1 MNITLPDGSVRELNE
16 GSTGLD
22 LALDIGPGLAKAAI
36 AVSVNGEQKDLS
48 DPINEDSE
56 VSIITIDSSEGLEI
70 MRHTLTAQVL
80 ARAVKNLYPGTK
92 LAIGP
97 TITDG
102 FYYDFE
108 FKNPISPDDL
118 HKIEKEMKKIIDSK
132 SSITK
137 VLYSKEDAIEVFK
150 KNNETYKESIIQESD
165 QVDNFQLY
173 YQDNNEFVDLCR
185 GPHLPNLKQI
195 GSFKLTK
202 LAGAYWKGDSKNKML
217 TRIYGTAWKN
227 DKDLNSYLHSIE
239 EAEKRDHRKLGK
251 EMKLFHFQEEAPG
264 MVFWHPNGWTIY
276 RLLQDYIRNKLQ
288 EYDYQEINTPQV
300 VDRKLWEASGHWD
313 KYRENMFITEID
325 EEHANE
331 KRTNALK
338 PMNCPCHVQ
347 VYNQGLKSYRDLPLR
362 YAEFGSCHR
371 YEASGT
377 MHGLMR
383 VRGFT
388 QDDGHI
394 FCTEEQIESETKLF
408 IKLLSD
414 IYKDLGF
421 DKFDIKLSTR
431 PETRVGSDEVW
442 DRAENALESAIKK
455 LDLPYEIQEGDGAF
469 YGPKLDF
476 VLTDA
481 IGREWQC
488 GTFQADFNLPDRL
501 DAEFVGED
509 GQKHIP
515 VMIHRAV
522 LGSFER
528 FIGVLIENYSGKL
541 PFWLAPVQVAVA
553 TIISDVDDYAKEII
567 EALENAG
574 IRCHSDLRN
583 EKISYKVREHSAAK
597 IPMIMAIGAREKESK
612 TVSIRRIGSDKTE
625 SMGFDE
631 ALKVLTA
638 QNSNPHKN

>member
-1 MNITLPDGSVRELNE
+1 MKITLPDGSVRELKA

-22 LALDIGPGLAKAAI
+22 LAMDIGPGLAKAAI
-36 AVSVNGEQKDLS
+36 AVTVNGAQKDLS
-48 DPINEDSE
+48 DPINEDSK

-80 ARAVKNLYPGTK
+80 ARAVKNLYPDTK

-97 TITDG
+97 TIADG

-108 FKNPISPDDL
+108 FEKSISPDDL
-118 HKIEKEMKKIIDSK
+118 QKIEKEMKKIVDLK

-137 VLYSKEDAIEVFK
+137 SFYSKEDAINIFK
-150 KNNETYKESIIQESD
+150 DKAEPYKESIIQESD

-173 YQDNNEFVDLCR
+173 YQDDKGFVDLCR
-185 GPHLPNLKQI
+185 GPHLPSLKHI

-202 LAGAYWKGDSKNKML
+202 LAGAYWKGDSNNKML

-227 DKDLNSYLHSIE
+227 DKDLNSYIHSIE

-251 EMKLFHFQEEAPG
+251 EMQLFHFQEEAPG

-276 RLLQDYIRNKLQ
+276 RLLQDFIRNKLQ
-288 EYDYQEINTPQV
+288 EYDYLEINTPQV

-331 KRTNALK
+331 KRVNALK

-394 FCTEEQIESETKLF
+394 FCTEDQIESETKLF
-408 IKLLSD
+408 IELLSN
-414 IYKDLGF
+414 IYSDLGF
-421 DKFDIKLSTR
+421 DNFNIKLSTR
-431 PETRVGSDEVW
+431 PEIRVGSDEVW
-442 DRAENALESAIKK
+442 DKAENALESAIKK
-455 LDLPYEIQEGDGAF
+455 LDLPYKIEEGDGAF

-501 DAEFVGED
+501 DAEFVAED
-509 GQKHIP
+509 GQKQRP

-541 PFWLAPVQVAVA
+541 PFWLAPLQVVVA
-553 TIISDVDDYAKEII
+553 TIISDVNNYASRVVSE
-567 EALENAG
+567 LENAG
-574 IRCHSDLRN
+574 IRCKADLRN

-597 IPMIMAIGAREKESK
+597 VPVIIVLGKREEEFK
-612 TVSIRRIGSDKTE
+612 TVSIRRIGSDKNE
-625 SMGFDE
+625 SISFDE
-631 ALKVLTA
+631 AVKLLSA
-638 QNSNPHKN
+638 ENSNHN

>member
-1 MNITLPDGSVRELNE
+1 MNITLPDGSVRELNV

-137 VLYSKEDAIEVFK
+137 VLYSKEDAIEIFK

-501 DAEFVGED
+501 EAEFVGED

-625 SMGFDE
+625 IIGFDE

>member
-1 MNITLPDGSVRELNE
+1 MKITLPDGSIRELAE
-16 GSTGLD
+16 GSSGLD
-22 LALDIGPGLAKAAI
+22 LASDIGPGLAKAAI
-36 AVSVNGEQKDLS
+36 AVKVNGVQKDLS
-48 DPINEDSE
+48 DSIEHDSE
-56 VSIITIDSSEGLEI
+56 VSIITIDSDEGLEI

-80 ARAVKNLYPGTK
+80 ARAVKNLYPESK

-97 TITDG
+97 TIADG
-102 FYYDFE
+102 FYYDFD
-108 FKNPISPDDL
+108 FKKAISPDDL
-118 HKIEKEMKKIIDSK
+118 TSIENEMKKIISNESLITKTLHSK
-132 SSITK
+132 SEAISI
-137 VLYSKEDAIEVFK
+137 FK
-150 KNNETYKESIIQESD
+150 AKGETYKESIIKESE
-165 QVDNFQLY
+165 QSDNFQLY
-173 YQDNNEFVDLCR
+173 SQDNNDFVDLCR
-185 GPHLPNLKQI
+185 GPHLPSLKHI
-195 GSFKLTK
+195 GAFKLTK
-202 LAGAYWKGDSKNKML
+202 LAGAYWKGNSNNKML

-227 DKDLNSYLHSIE
+227 EKELNAYLLRIE
-239 EAEKRDHRKLGK
+239 EAEKRDHRKIGK
-251 EMKLFHFQEEAPG
+251 EMNLFHFQEEAPG

-276 RLLQDYIRNKLQ
+276 RILESFIRTKL
-288 EYDYQEINTPQV
+288 EKYNYLEIKTPQV

-394 FCTEEQIESETKLF
+394 FCTEEQIEKETELF
-408 IKLLSD
+408 ISLLSD

-421 DKFDIKLSTR
+421 NKFDIKLSTR
-431 PETRVGSDEVW
+431 PEVRVGSDEVW
-442 DRAENALESAIKK
+442 DKAESALENAITK
-455 LDLPYEIQEGDGAF
+455 LNLPFTVEEGDGAF

-488 GTFQADFNLPDRL
+488 GTFQADFNLPERL
-501 DAEFVGED
+501 DAEYVGED
-509 GQKHIP
+509 GLKHKP

-528 FIGVLIENYSGKL
+528 FIGVLIENYSGRL
-541 PFWLAPVQVAVA
+541 PFWLAPLQVSVA
-553 TIISDVDDYAKEII
+553 TIISDVDNYAKEII
-567 EALENAG
+567 QNLEDAG
-574 IRCHSDLRN
+574 IRCHADLRN
-583 EKISYKVREHSAAK
+583 EKISYKVREHSSAK
-597 IPMIMAIGAREKESK
+597 VPVIMALGQREKDSR
-612 TVSIRRIGSDKTE
+612 TVSIRRIGSNKTE
-625 SMGFDE
+625 TLDLDE
-631 ALKVLTA
+631 ALKMLSIE
-638 QNSNPHKN
+638 NSNPS

>member
-1 MNITLPDGSVRELNE
+1 MNITLPDGSIRELDS

-22 LALDIGPGLAKAAI
+22 LANSIGPGLAKAAL
-36 AVSVNGEQKDLS
+36 AVIVNGSQRDLC
-48 DPINEDSE
+48 DPILEDSE
-56 VSIITIDSSEGLEI
+56 VSIITIESDEGLEI

-80 ARAVKNLYPGTK
+80 ARAVKNLYPEVK

-97 TITDG
+97 TIADG

-108 FKNPISPDDL
+108 FKKPISTEHL
-118 HKIEKEMKKIIDSK
+118 EAIEKEMKKIISTK
-132 SSITK
+132 SEITK
-137 VLYSKEDAIEVFK
+137 SLHSKEEAINVFK
-150 KNNETYKESIIQESD
+150 NEKEPYKELIIQDSD
-165 QVDNFQLY
+165 QEDSFQLY
-173 YQDNNEFVDLCR
+173 YQADSGFVDLCR
-185 GPHLPNLKQI
+185 GPHLPSLKHI

-217 TRIYGTAWKN
+217 TRIYGTAWKD
-227 DKDLNSYLHSIE
+227 DKDLNAHLHSIE

-251 EMKLFHFQEEAPG
+251 EMNLFHFQEEAPG
-264 MVFWHPNGWTIY
+264 MVFWHPDGWTIY
-276 RLLQDYIRNKLQ
+276 RLLQNFIRNKL
-288 EYDYQEINTPQV
+288 EAYDYKEINTPQV

-408 IKLLSD
+408 IQLLSD

-442 DRAENALESAIKK
+442 DKAENALESAIKK
-455 LDLPYEIQEGDGAF
+455 LDLPYEIDEGDGAF

-541 PFWLAPVQVAVA
+541 PFWLAPMQVAIV
-553 TIISDVDDYAKEII
+553 TIISDVDDYAEEVVQLLNNID
-567 EALENAG
+567 
-574 IRCHSDLRN
+574 IRCKADTRN

-597 IPMIMAIGAREKESK
+597 VPVILALGKREKSDR

-625 SMGFDE
+625 TLSLDNV
-631 ALKVLTA
+631 LKLLKQENT
-638 QNSNPHKN
+638 NPG

>member
-1 MNITLPDGSVRELNE
+1 MKITLPDGSIRELAE
-16 GSTGLD
+16 GSSGLD
-22 LALDIGPGLAKAAI
+22 LASDIGPGLAKAAI
-36 AVSVNGEQKDLS
+36 AVKVNGVQKDLS
-48 DPINEDSE
+48 DSIEHDSE
-56 VSIITIDSSEGLEI
+56 VSIITIDSDEGLEI

-80 ARAVKNLYPGTK
+80 ARAVKNLYPESK

-97 TITDG
+97 TIADG
-102 FYYDFE
+102 FYYDFD
-108 FKNPISPDDL
+108 FKKAISPDDL
-118 HKIEKEMKKIIDSK
+118 TSIENEMKKIISNESLITKTLHSK
-132 SSITK
+132 SEAISI
-137 VLYSKEDAIEVFK
+137 FK
-150 KNNETYKESIIQESD
+150 AKGETYKESIIKESE
-165 QVDNFQLY
+165 QSDNFQLY
-173 YQDNNEFVDLCR
+173 SQDNNDFVDLCR
-185 GPHLPNLKQI
+185 GPHLPSLKHI
-195 GSFKLTK
+195 GAFKLTK
-202 LAGAYWKGDSKNKML
+202 LAGAYWKGNSNNKML

-227 DKDLNSYLHSIE
+227 EKELNAYLLRIE
-239 EAEKRDHRKLGK
+239 EAEKRDHRKIGK
-251 EMKLFHFQEEAPG
+251 EMNLFHFQEEAPG

-276 RLLQDYIRNKLQ
+276 RILESFIRTKL
-288 EYDYQEINTPQV
+288 EKYNYLEIKTPQV

-394 FCTEEQIESETKLF
+394 FCTEEQIEKETELF
-408 IKLLSD
+408 ISLLSD

-421 DKFDIKLSTR
+421 NKFDIKLSTR
-431 PETRVGSDEVW
+431 PEVRVGSDEVW
-442 DRAENALESAIKK
+442 DKAESALENAITK
-455 LDLPYEIQEGDGAF
+455 LNLPFTVEEGDGAF

-488 GTFQADFNLPDRL
+488 GTFQADFNLPERL
-501 DAEFVGED
+501 DAEYVGED
-509 GQKHIP
+509 GLKHKP

-528 FIGVLIENYSGKL
+528 FIGVLIENYSGRL
-541 PFWLAPVQVAVA
+541 PFWLAPLQVSVA
-553 TIISDVDDYAKEII
+553 TIISDVDNYAKEII
-567 EALENAG
+567 QNLEDAG
-574 IRCHSDLRN
+574 IRCHADLRN
-583 EKISYKVREHSAAK
+583 EKISYKVREHSSAK
-597 IPMIMAIGAREKESK
+597 VPVIMVLGQREKDSR
-612 TVSIRRIGSDKTE
+612 TVSIRRIGSNKTE
-625 SMGFDE
+625 TLDLDE
-631 ALKVLTA
+631 ALKILSIE
-638 QNSNPHKN
+638 NSNPS

>member
-1 MNITLPDGSVRELNE
+1 MKITLPDGSIRELAE
-16 GSTGLD
+16 GSSGLD
-22 LALDIGPGLAKAAI
+22 LASDIGPGLAKAAI
-36 AVSVNGEQKDLS
+36 AVKVNGVQKDLS
-48 DPINEDSE
+48 DSIEHDSE
-56 VSIITIDSSEGLEI
+56 VSIITIDSEEGLEI

-80 ARAVKNLYPGTK
+80 ARAVKNLYPESK

-97 TITDG
+97 TIADG
-102 FYYDFE
+102 FYYDFD
-108 FKNPISPDDL
+108 FKKAISPDDL
-118 HKIEKEMKKIIDSK
+118 MSIENEMKKIISNGSLITKTLHSK
-132 SSITK
+132 SEAISI
-137 VLYSKEDAIEVFK
+137 FK
-150 KNNETYKESIIQESD
+150 AEGESYKESIIEESE
-165 QVDNFQLY
+165 QSDNFQLY
-173 YQDNNEFVDLCR
+173 SQDDNVFVDLCR
-185 GPHLPNLKQI
+185 GPHLPSLKHI
-195 GSFKLTK
+195 GAFKLTK
-202 LAGAYWKGDSKNKML
+202 LAGAYWKGDSNNKML

-227 DKDLNSYLHSIE
+227 EKELNAYLLRIE
-239 EAEKRDHRKLGK
+239 EAEKRDHRKIGK
-251 EMKLFHFQEEAPG
+251 EMNLFHFQEEAPG

-276 RLLQDYIRNKLQ
+276 RILESFIRTKL
-288 EYDYQEINTPQV
+288 EKYNYLEIKTPQV

-394 FCTEEQIESETKLF
+394 FCTEEQIEKETELF
-408 IKLLSD
+408 ISLLSD

-421 DKFDIKLSTR
+421 NKFDIKLSTR
-431 PETRVGSDEVW
+431 PEVRVGSDEVW
-442 DRAENALESAIKK
+442 DKAESALENAITK
-455 LDLPYEIQEGDGAF
+455 LNLPFTVEEGDGAF

-488 GTFQADFNLPDRL
+488 GTFQADFNLPERL
-501 DAEFVGED
+501 DAEYVGED
-509 GQKHIP
+509 GLKHKP

-528 FIGVLIENYSGKL
+528 FIGVLIENYSGRL
-541 PFWLAPVQVAVA
+541 PFWLAPLQVSVA

-567 EALENAG
+567 QNLEDAG
-574 IRCHSDLRN
+574 IRCHADLRN
-583 EKISYKVREHSAAK
+583 EKISYKVREHSSAK
-597 IPMIMAIGAREKESK
+597 VPVIMALGQREKDSR
-612 TVSIRRIGSDKTE
+612 TVSIRRIGSNKTE
-625 SMGFDE
+625 TLDLDE
-631 ALKVLTA
+631 ALKILSIE
-638 QNSNPHKN
+638 NSNPS